1 MSHKLDSSIAVIGID
16 IGKNSFHV
24 VGHDKRGDHANNL
37 DGGAAAEKTDHRI
50 QRLLRA
56 RRERP
61 CRRATEECDEVAPS
75 HAKLPVEDKAYQ
87 RAALC
92 VTAKLARR

>member
-56 RRERP
+56 CRE
-61 CRRATEECDEVAPS
+61 S
-75 HAKLPVEDKAYQ
+75 GHA
-87 RAALC
+87 AALPSS
-92 VTAKLARR
+92 VMNSRRFTARGLPWFRLKE